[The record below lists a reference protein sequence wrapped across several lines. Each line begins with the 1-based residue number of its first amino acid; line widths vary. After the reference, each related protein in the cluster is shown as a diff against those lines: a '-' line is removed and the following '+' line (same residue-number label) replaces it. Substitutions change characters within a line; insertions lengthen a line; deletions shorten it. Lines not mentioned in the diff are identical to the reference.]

1 MSTLD
6 RIVIQGELQEFKK
19 AMEEL
24 KRTLEQLSER
34 LTKVE
39 ADAGVTEAGFHIIA
53 NALEL
58 NGFLVGGEP
67 VKISDSKPRSPS
79 QKEPAVTVKEE
90 TLACLS
96 FEPQKGE
103 RLGDYE
109 TASAKNN
116 IPDKFNAAFNVL
128 SKSNATI
135 SNRYHGQ
142 GYVFSYWV
150 YTERI
155 FRQKPKP
162 KTPKAQ
168 ET

>member
-19 AMEEL
+19 ALEEL
-24 KRTLEQLSER
+24 KRTLEQLGER

-39 ADAGVTEAGFHIIA
+39 TDASVTETGLHLICA
-53 NALEL
+53 ALEAGGL
-58 NGFLVGGEP
+58 MKNGEP
-67 VKISDSKPRSPS
+67 TQKTE
-79 QKEPAVTVKEE
+79 KEPAVTVKEE
-90 TLACLS
+90 TIACLS

-103 RLGDYE
+103 RLGEYE
-109 TASAKNN
+109 TASQKNN
-116 IPDKFNAAFNVL
+116 LPDKFNTAFNVL

-142 GYVFSYWV
+142 GYVFSYWL
-150 YTERI
+150 YAERI

-162 KTPKAQ
+162 KTEAKQ
-168 ET
+168 T